1 MILLSGCSGWRLWP
15 LSNEARSKQFLQ
27 LLQNEQR
34 EHESMIQRVYRQL
47 CEAGLSGRISVVTS
61 AAQADAIRNQIGTDI
76 EVILE
81 PERRDTFPAAAVA
94 ATHLF
99 YESRVN
105 PEETVLVLPV
115 DTYVD
120 SEYFEQLVCLDDAI
134 QKGAADILLMGTSP
148 TYPSAKYGY
157 IIPGENLFVA
167 GNGASC
173 RTVASYVEKPSE
185 KEAEQLLQKGAL
197 WNTGVFAF
205 RLGFLMEYLKKYTSA
220 TSMEEFFEDFAKLP
234 AKSFD
239 YEMLDSHANP
249 EPHARLA
256 VVPYIGKWKDL
267 GTWNTLT
274 EEMSENNIGFARQ
287 GEECENTHVINE
299 LSIPVLVLGAKDMV
313 VAASPDGILVSDK
326 HKSSY
331 IKPYVQ
337 EIGSRPMYE
346 ERRWGEYKVLDYNQY
361 DDENKSLTK
370 HLTIRAGKSISY
382 QKHNHRDEI
391 WTIVDGVGELLIDG
405 HVRNVR
411 RGDVAYIVKGQ
422 LHAMRAVTDL
432 QFIEVQIGPELSEDD
447 IERFTWEW

>member
-1 MILLSGCSGWRLWP
+1 MKIILLSGCSGWRLWP

-27 LLQNEQR
+27 LLQNDNN
-34 EHESMIQRVYRQL
+34 EHESMIQRIYRQIR
-47 CEAGLSGRISVVTS
+47 EAGMGRDVYAVTS
-61 AAQADAIRNQIGTDI
+61 AAQADAIRNQLGTDI
-76 EVILE
+76 EIIIE
-81 PERRDTFPAAAVA
+81 PKRRDTFPATAIAAA
-94 ATHLF
+94 YLA
-99 YESRVN
+99 YEKKV
-105 PEETVLVLPV
+105 PMDETVLILPV
-115 DTYVD
+115 DTYVG
-120 SEYFEQLVCLDDAI
+120 SEYFEQLSLLDDAV
-134 QKGAADILLMGTSP
+134 QKGAADILLMGAAP

-157 IIPGENLFVA
+157 ILPGERMYIA
-167 GNGASC
+167 SNGAACLKADSFM
-173 RTVASYVEKPSE
+173 EKPDE
-185 KEAEQLLQKGAL
+185 NEAKELLKKGAL

-205 RLGFLMEYLKKYTSA
+205 RLGFFVGLLHKYSETA
-220 TSMEEFFEDFAKLP
+220 SMEQMMADYDKLP

-239 YEMLDSHANP
+239 YEVLENHVS
-249 EPHARLA
+249 LA
-256 VVPYIGKWKDL
+256 VIPYIGKWKDL

-287 GEECENTHVINE
+287 GEDCENTHVINE
-299 LSIPVLVLGAKDMV
+299 LSIPVLVLGARDMV

-337 EIGSRPMYE
+337 EVGSRPMYE

-361 DDENKSLTK
+361 EDENKSLTK

-391 WTIVDGVGELLIDG
+391 WTIVDGEGELLIDG
-405 HVRNVR
+405 HIRNVR

-432 QFIEVQIGPELSEDD
+432 QFIEVQIGRELAEDD
-447 IERFTWEW
+447 IERFEWEW

>member
-1 MILLSGCSGWRLWP
+1 MKIILLSGCSGWRLWP

-27 LLQNEQR
+27 LLQNDNK
-34 EHESMIQRVYRQL
+34 EHESMLQRVYRQIR
-47 CEAGLSGRISVVTS
+47 EAGMDKEVYAVTGS
-61 AAQADAIRNQIGTDI
+61 AQADAIRNQLGSDI
-76 EVILE
+76 ELIIE
-81 PERRDTFPAAAVA
+81 PDRRNTFPATAIAIA
-94 ATHLF
+94 HLA
-99 YESRVN
+99 YEKKVSMD
-105 PEETVLVLPV
+105 ETVLVLPV

-120 SEYFEQLVCLDDAI
+120 SEYFEQLILLDEAV
-134 QKGAADILLMGTSP
+134 QKNVSDVVLMGTSP

-157 IIPGENLFVA
+157 IVPGESLCVTGKGVA
-167 GNGASC
+167 CIGVNK
-173 RTVASYVEKPSE
+173 YVEKPTE
-185 KEAEQLLQKGAL
+185 NEAEELLNQGAL

-205 RLGFLMEYLKKYTSA
+205 RLGFLADMVKKYTKALSV
-220 TSMEEFFEDFAKLP
+220 EEFTAEFDKLP
-234 AKSFD
+234 KKSFD
-239 YEMLDSHANP
+239 YEVLENNAN
-249 EPHARLA
+249 LA
-256 VVPYIGKWKDL
+256 VIPYIGKWKDL

-274 EEMSENNIGFARQ
+274 EEMSENNIGFACQ
-287 GEECENTHVINE
+287 GEECVNTHVINE

-337 EIGSRPMYE
+337 EVGSRPMYE

-361 DDENKSLTK
+361 EDENKSLTK

-405 HVRNVR
+405 HIRNVR

-422 LHAMRAVTDL
+422 LHAMRAITDL
-432 QFIEVQIGPELSEDD
+432 QFIEVQIGMELAEED
-447 IERFTWEW
+447 IERFEWEW

>member
-1 MILLSGCSGWRLWP
+1 MRIVLLSGCSGWRLWP

-27 LLQNEQR
+27 LLQNDNN
-34 EHESMIQRVYRQL
+34 EHESMIQRVYRQI
-47 CEAGLSGRISVVTS
+47 CEAGLDREVYAVTS
-61 AAQADAIRNQIGTDI
+61 SAQADAIRNQIDAEI
-76 EVILE
+76 EVIIE
-81 PERRDTFPAAAVA
+81 PERRDTFPATVMAAA
-94 ATHLF
+94 YLA
-99 YESRVN
+99 YEKQV
-105 PEETVLVLPV
+105 PLDETVMVLPV

-120 SEYFEQLVCLDDAI
+120 GEYFEQLSCLDDAI
-134 QKGAADILLMGTSP
+134 NRGVADIVLMGASP

-157 IIPGENLFVA
+157 ITPGENLYVT

-173 RTVASYVEKPSE
+173 LKVMDFVEKPTE
-185 KEAEQLLQKGAL
+185 EEAEKLLKKGVL

-205 RLGFLMEYLKKYTSA
+205 RLGFMLEYMKKYVEAKTLDQVEA
-220 TSMEEFFEDFAKLP
+220 DFAKLP
-234 AKSFD
+234 KKSFD
-239 YEMLDSHANP
+239 YEVLENYANV
-249 EPHARLA
+249 A

-287 GEECENTHVINE
+287 GEDCRNTHVINE

-337 EIGSRPMYE
+337 EVGSRPMYE

-422 LHAMRAVTDL
+422 LHAMRAITDL
-432 QFIEVQIGPELSEDD
+432 QFIEVQIGPELAEDD
-447 IERFTWEW
+447 IERFEWEW

>member
-1 MILLSGCSGWRLWP
+1 MKIILLSGCSGWRLWP

-27 LLQNEQR
+27 LLQNENN

-47 CEAGLSGRISVVTS
+47 CEAGLGGEVYAVTS
-61 AAQADAIRNQIGTDI
+61 AAQADSIRNQIGAEI
-76 EVILE
+76 EVIVE
-81 PERRDTFPAAAVA
+81 PDRRDTFPATAIAAA
-94 ATHLF
+94 YLA
-99 YESRVN
+99 YEKQV
-105 PEETVLVLPV
+105 PVDETIMVLPV

-120 SEYFEQLVCLDDAI
+120 SEYFEQLSCLATAV
-134 QKGAADILLMGTSP
+134 QKGVADIALMGTSP

-157 IIPGENLFVA
+157 IVPGDSLFVT

-173 RTVASYVEKPSE
+173 LKVDKFVEKPTEDAAE
-185 KEAEQLLQKGAL
+185 KFLKNGAL

-205 RLGFLMEYLKKYTSA
+205 RLGFMTDLIKRYTDAASA
-220 TSMEEFFEDFAKLP
+220 EQLAADFEKLP
-234 AKSFD
+234 KKSFD
-239 YEMLDSHANP
+239 YEVLEKHANI
-249 EPHARLA
+249 A

-274 EEMSENNIGFARQ
+274 EEMSESTIGFARQ
-287 GEECENTHVINE
+287 EEACENTHVINE

-361 DDENKSLTK
+361 DDDNKSLTK

-391 WTIVDGVGELLIDG
+391 WTIVDGVGELLVDG

-422 LHAMRAVTDL
+422 LHAMRATTDL
-432 QFIEVQIGPELSEDD
+432 QFIEVQIGPELAEDD
-447 IERFTWEW
+447 IERFEWEW

>member
-1 MILLSGCSGWRLWP
+1 MKIILLSGSSGWRLWP

-27 LLQNEQR
+27 LLQNEEK
-34 EHESMIQRVYRQL
+34 EHESMIQRVYRQI
-47 CEAGLSGRISVVTS
+47 CEAGMGDEVYAVTS
-61 AAQADAIRNQIGTDI
+61 SAQADAIKNQLGGKV
-76 EVILE
+76 EVIIE
-81 PERRDTFPAAAVA
+81 PSRRDTFPAMAMAAEY
-94 ATHLF
+94 LF
-99 YESRVN
+99 HEKKTEL
-105 PEETVLVLPV
+105 EEPVLVLPV

-120 SEYFEQLVCLDDAI
+120 SEYFEQLTCLEDAVR
-134 QKGAADILLMGTSP
+134 KNAADIVLMGTSP

-157 IIPGENLFVA
+157 IVKGEPLFVA
-167 GNGASC
+167 GNGAAC
-173 RTVASYVEKPSE
+173 LAVNDYAEKPTE
-185 KEAEQLLQKGAL
+185 EEASALLQKGAL
-197 WNTGVFAF
+197 WNTGVFAC
-205 RLGFLMEYLKKYTSA
+205 RLGFLMELLKKYTAAESLEQF
-220 TSMEEFFEDFAKLP
+220 TKQFETLP
-234 AKSFD
+234 KKSFD
-239 YEMLDSHANP
+239 YEILENHAS
-249 EPHARLA
+249 LA
-256 VVPYIGKWKDL
+256 VIPYIGKWKDL

-274 EEMSENNIGFARQ
+274 EEMSEHNIGFARQ

-391 WTIVDGVGELLIDG
+391 WTIVDGAGELLIDG
-405 HVRNVR
+405 HVRNVC

-422 LHAMRAVTDL
+422 LHAMRAISDL
-432 QFIEVQIGPELSEDD
+432 QFIEVQIGAELAEDD
-447 IERFTWEW
+447 IERFEWEW

>member
-1 MILLSGCSGWRLWP
+1 MKIILLSGCSGWRLWP

-27 LLQNEQR
+27 LLQNDNK

-47 CEAGLSGRISVVTS
+47 CEAGMDGEISAVTS
-61 AAQADAIRNQIGTDI
+61 AAQADAIRNQIGSGID
-76 EVILE
+76 VIIE
-81 PERRDTFPAAAVA
+81 PERRDTFPATAVA
-94 ATHLF
+94 AAYLF
-99 YESRVN
+99 YEKKVD
-105 PEETVLVLPV
+105 PQETVLVLPV

-120 SEYFEQLVCLDDAI
+120 SEYFEQLSCLDDAV
-134 QKGAADILLMGTSP
+134 QRGAADILLMGTSP

-157 IIPGENLFVA
+157 IVPGKNLFIA

-173 RTVASYVEKPSE
+173 LEVVAYVEKPTEE
-185 KEAEQLLQKGAL
+185 KAGQLLQEGAL

-205 RLGFLMEYLKKYTSA
+205 KLNFLLEYVKRYTNA
-220 TSMEEFFEDFAKLP
+220 GEMTDFLADFSKLP

-239 YEMLDSHANP
+239 YELLESHA
-249 EPHARLA
+249 HLA
-256 VVPYIGKWKDL
+256 VIPYIGKWKDL

-287 GEECENTHVINE
+287 GEECVNTHVINE
-299 LSIPVLVLGAKDMV
+299 LSIPVLVLGARDMV

-337 EIGSRPMYE
+337 EVGSRPMYE

-361 DDENKSLTK
+361 DDDNKSLTK

-422 LHAMRAVTDL
+422 LHAMRAITDL
-432 QFIEVQIGPELSEDD
+432 QFIEVQIGPELAEDD
-447 IERFTWEW
+447 IERFEWEW

>member
-1 MILLSGCSGWRLWP
+1 MKIILLSGCSGWRLWP

-27 LLQNEQR
+27 LLQNEQK
-34 EHESMIQRVYRQL
+34 EHESMIQRICRQL
-47 CEAGLSGRISVVTS
+47 CEAGMGGELATVTS
-61 AAQADAIRNQIGTDI
+61 AAQADAIRNQIGVGIDI
-76 EVILE
+76 ILE
-81 PERRDTFPAAAVA
+81 PERRNTFPAAAVA
-94 ATHLF
+94 AAHLF
-99 YESRVN
+99 YEKKAD
-105 PEETVLVLPV
+105 PKETVLVLPV
-115 DTYVD
+115 DTYAD
-120 SEYFEQLVCLDDAI
+120 REYFEQLACLDDAV
-134 QKGAADILLMGTSP
+134 QKGVADIVLMGTKP

-157 IIPGENLFVA
+157 MMPGERLLVT
-167 GNGASC
+167 GNGGAC
-173 RTVASYVEKPSE
+173 YAVTSYVEKPSE
-185 KEAEQLLQKGAL
+185 EKAGELWQEGAL
-197 WNTGVFAF
+197 WNMGVFAF
-205 RLGFLMEYLKKYTSA
+205 RLGYLLDYLKNYTKA
-220 TSMEEFFEDFAKLP
+220 ADMEAFLEDFGGLP

-239 YEMLDSHANP
+239 CELLESHA
-249 EPHARLA
+249 HLA

-274 EEMSENNIGFARQ
+274 EEMSEKNIGFVRL
-287 GEECENTHVINE
+287 GEQCENTHVINE
-299 LSIPVLVLGAKDMV
+299 LSIPVVVLGAKNLV

-337 EIGSRPMYE
+337 EVGNRPMYE

-432 QFIEVQIGPELSEDD
+432 QFIEVQIGQELAEDD
-447 IERFTWEW
+447 IERFVWEW